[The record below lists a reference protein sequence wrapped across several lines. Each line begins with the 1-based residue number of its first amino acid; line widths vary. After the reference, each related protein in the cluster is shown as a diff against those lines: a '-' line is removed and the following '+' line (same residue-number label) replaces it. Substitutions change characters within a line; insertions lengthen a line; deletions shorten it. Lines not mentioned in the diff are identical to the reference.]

1 LLQEGNKDQPGV
13 VPRTL
18 QRLFDEA
25 YVDTSVSY
33 TFSLSML
40 EVYKGSLRDLL
51 VCPQPVRC
59 TDPASK
65 CLSIQM
71 ASNGYIDVD
80 NLTEMPIM
88 DAKEASKL
96 YQRGSQSRST
106 SCTNANET
114 SSRSHCLLRITI
126 TCTYV
131 LESHKFATTSKL
143 WLVDLGGS
151 ERLSKTNAQGLTLE
165 EGKAINV
172 SLSALGDVISALQ
185 RKQPHVPYRNSK
197 LTQLLRDSL
206 GEQSKTLML
215 VHVSPKEMDIKETVC
230 SLSFASRARGTH
242 IGHEISQEGK
252 TQRAAAIAE
261 LYRLMS
267 IYDDDCR
274 SLRESI
280 KTIESLIEERK
291 ASLFQTVQGSISDQ
305 LGSSNDPALAHELST
320 YLTPA
325 SKTTCADTLLDS
337 LNMVPRF
344 MGQTASSRHK
354 QRSSSKEN
362 IGFISSSP
370 NERPV
375 KNGGLK
381 RARNSKSENLK
392 LPEITSGVTESNV
405 QSGMLLG
412 DSEVLEQ
419 KPLSIVSVVTNDI
432 GSEPVASE
440 DLKSVDNLSQGENLQ
455 LQFNAA
461 EETGSVTKGV
471 VVVVDTEE
479 KPRTPGNWSKRQR
492 PERMEKSGSL
502 SPTIGRTCRGRRKV
516 IVEECR
522 RKVTVECSVTVMKPF
537 VY

>member
-1 LLQEGNKDQPGV
+1 
-13 VPRTL
+13 
-18 QRLFDEA
+18 
-25 YVDTSVSY
+25 
-33 TFSLSML
+33 
-40 EVYKGSLRDLL
+40 
-51 VCPQPVRC
+51 
-59 TDPASK
+59 
-65 CLSIQM
+65 
-71 ASNGYIDVD
+71 
-80 NLTEMPIM
+80 
-88 DAKEASKL
+88 
-96 YQRGSQSRST
+96 
-106 SCTNANET
+106 
-114 SSRSHCLLRITI
+114 
-126 TCTYV
+126 
-131 LESHKFATTSKL
+131 
-143 WLVDLGGS
+143 
-151 ERLSKTNAQGLTLE
+151 
-165 EGKAINV
+165 
-172 SLSALGDVISALQ
+172 
-185 RKQPHVPYRNSK
+185 
-197 LTQLLRDSL
+197 
-206 GEQSKTLML
+206 ML

-320 YLTPA
+320 YLTPT
-325 SKTTCADTLLDS
+325 SKTTCADTLVDA
-337 LNMVPRF
+337 LNIVPRF

-354 QRSSSKEN
+354 QRTSSKEI
-362 IGFISSSP
+362 IGLISSSP
-370 NERPV
+370 NERSV

-381 RARNSKSENLK
+381 RARNSKSENLNS
-392 LPEITSGVTESNV
+392 PEITSGVTESNV
-405 QSGMLLG
+405 QSAMLLG
-412 DSEVLEQ
+412 GSEVLEQ
-419 KPLSIVSVVTNDI
+419 KPLSIVSVVTNEI
-432 GSEPVASE
+432 GLEPVASE

-455 LQFNAA
+455 LQLNTA
-461 EETGSVTKGV
+461 EETGSVTKG

-516 IVEECR
+516 IVQECR
-522 RKVTVECSVTVMKPF
+522 RKAAVECSVTVMKPF

>member
-1 LLQEGNKDQPGV
+1 
-13 VPRTL
+13 
-18 QRLFDEA
+18 
-25 YVDTSVSY
+25 
-33 TFSLSML
+33 
-40 EVYKGSLRDLL
+40 
-51 VCPQPVRC
+51 
-59 TDPASK
+59 
-65 CLSIQM
+65 
-71 ASNGYIDVD
+71 
-80 NLTEMPIM
+80 
-88 DAKEASKL
+88 
-96 YQRGSQSRST
+96 
-106 SCTNANET
+106 
-114 SSRSHCLLRITI
+114 
-126 TCTYV
+126 
-131 LESHKFATTSKL
+131 
-143 WLVDLGGS
+143 
-151 ERLSKTNAQGLTLE
+151 
-165 EGKAINV
+165 
-172 SLSALGDVISALQ
+172 
-185 RKQPHVPYRNSK
+185 
-197 LTQLLRDSL
+197 
-206 GEQSKTLML
+206 
-215 VHVSPKEMDIKETVC
+215 
-230 SLSFASRARGTH
+230 
-242 IGHEISQEGK
+242 
-252 TQRAAAIAE
+252 
-261 LYRLMS
+261 MS
-267 IYDDDCR
+267 IYDEDCR

-320 YLTPA
+320 YLTPT
-325 SKTTCADTLLDS
+325 SKTTCDTLVDS

-354 QRSSSKEN
+354 QRSSSKEI

-392 LPEITSGVTESNV
+392 SPEITSGVTESNV

-419 KPLSIVSVVTNDI
+419 KPLSIVSVVTNET

-455 LQFNAA
+455 LQLNSA

-471 VVVVDTEE
+471 VVVVATEE

-522 RKVTVECSVTVMKPF
+522 RKATVECSVTVMKPF